1 MSNEITIF
9 EPRVPITKSDLDQ
22 TFERRKLLKEFIS
35 SQMRENI
42 DYGIIPGTNQQS
54 LLKPGAEK
62 LSQLFGLATRIVG
75 RDKEVD
81 LHQNFAMFTYT
92 IETYH
97 IRTGQVIA
105 QCEGSCNSHERK
117 YRTRT
122 VKGAKEET
130 QVGDIL
136 NTLMKMAQKR
146 AYVGTIIQ
154 ATGASDFYTQDIDD
168 LEDAKQLN
176 ASKDVRR
183 VSASVPGVKSA
194 QSVSEG
200 NNPTCCNKQMMVS
213 KFHQDTWYCM
223 TCKST
228 KPMESSEVNP

>member
-1 MSNEITIF
+1 MSSEVTVF
-9 EPRVPITKSDLDQ
+9 DPRVPITKSDLDQ
-22 TFERRKLLKEFIS
+22 ALERRKLLKEFIN
-35 SQMRENI
+35 SQMRE
-42 DYGIIPGTNQQS
+42 DVDFGIIPGTNQQS

-62 LSQLFGLATRIVG
+62 LSQLFGVATRIVE

-92 IETYH
+92 IEAYH

-105 QCEGSCNSHERK
+105 QCEGSCNSHEKK
-117 YRTRT
+117 YKTRT

-154 ATGASDFYTQDIDD
+154 ATGASDFYTQDI
-168 LEDAKQLN
+168 EDAEDAEQVGIAREAKRAT
-176 ASKDVRR
+176 ASI
-183 VSASVPGVKSA
+183 PGVKSA
-194 QSVSEG
+194 KSTG
-200 NNPTCCNKQMMVS
+200 DGGAPICCGKQMMAS
-213 KFHQDTWYCM
+213 KFHKDTWYCF
-223 TCKST
+223 TCKAT
-228 KPMESSEVNP
+228 QPMEAAEAK